1 MKKYFLVLLTTIQLF
16 GFAHTI
22 DKKTITDWSNPGY
35 HFTIPAAAQK
45 LSILDFGGKADNVT
59 DNALALQN
67 AIQSL
72 NGKFGIILFPTGNF
86 AFKKTIILPS
96 NVLVKGNGSDKT
108 IFNFNLKGNGDLFSA
123 HGKLSTN
130 SSPITAGTN
139 KDSKTITLANT
150 SNFAVGDY
158 CIVRQSAD
166 YLLYNNWS
174 YNSFF
179 QIVKIASISGNNIS
193 LEKPLRLDFPLKNN
207 PVFVKINPVMNIG
220 IESVKIKRFDAT
232 PSNQTSNVF
241 FNFAVN
247 CWIKGVEFENANYAH
262 ITLQSSANVTV
273 SGNYLHDAF
282 DYGSGGKGYGVVMQ
296 FGAGDNFIYDNIAK
310 HLRHSFLL
318 QAQANGNVVAYNYS
332 YDTYWKE
339 TWLPD
344 NAAGDIVLH
353 GNYSY
358 TNLFEGNIVQNIV
371 IDNSHGANGPFNTFF
386 RNRIENYGVVM
397 NGSAGEHMNSFANEI
412 TGSGILK
419 GLYGFT
425 GDNVEIA
432 NNIKGNIQD
441 GNITE
446 TSLISD
452 KYASKIGP
460 PNAISSWNN
469 EAYNRAKNVVKTFC
483 AATAI
488 EIKQPEKPVV
498 KPQTTVVKKPVSKK
512 KTTTK
517 KTTTKKSSTKKK

>member
-22 DKKTITDWSNPGY
+22 DKKTITDWSNSGY

-86 AFKKTIILPS
+86 AFKKTITLPS
-96 NVLVKGNGSDKT
+96 NVLIKGNGSDKT

-123 HGKLSTN
+123 QGKLSTN

-310 HLRHSFLL
+310 HLQHYHLL
-318 QAQANGNVVAYNYS
+318 VLATKTNDVNVWQYY
-332 YDTYWKE
+332 YK
-339 TWLPD
+339 
-344 NAAGDIVLH
+344 
-353 GNYSY
+353 
-358 TNLFEGNIVQNIV
+358 
-371 IDNSHGANGPFNTFF
+371 
-386 RNRIENYGVVM
+386 
-397 NGSAGEHMNSFANEI
+397 
-412 TGSGILK
+412 
-419 GLYGFT
+419 
-425 GDNVEIA
+425 
-432 NNIKGNIQD
+432 
-441 GNITE
+441 
-446 TSLISD
+446 
-452 KYASKIGP
+452 
-460 PNAISSWNN
+460 
-469 EAYNRAKNVVKTFC
+469 
-483 AATAI
+483 
-488 EIKQPEKPVV
+488 
-498 KPQTTVVKKPVSKK
+498 
-512 KTTTK
+512 
-517 KTTTKKSSTKKK
+517 